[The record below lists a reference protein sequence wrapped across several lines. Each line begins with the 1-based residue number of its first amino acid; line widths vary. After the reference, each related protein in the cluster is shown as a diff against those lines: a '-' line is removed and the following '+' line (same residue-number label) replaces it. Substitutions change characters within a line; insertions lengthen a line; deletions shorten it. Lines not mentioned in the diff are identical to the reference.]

1 MEPYQ
6 ENSLNN
12 TAVNKSRTRELLQ
25 TADGSFTL
33 FIPEVQE
40 TYHSAHGAVQ
50 ESMHVFIENGLKACD
65 KEMIRVLE
73 VGLGTGL
80 NAILTLQHATKKI
93 DYCALEPYPLSK
105 EILNEL
111 VTSGSDQF
119 EMKFHASN
127 VGEWISIQ
135 ENFSFV
141 RMEIGLEEF
150 SSEEKFDVIY
160 YDAFGPRVEPG
171 LWTLER
177 MQQCFDL
184 LNEGG
189 VFVTYCAKGEVRRN
203 LQAAGFVVERLAGPP
218 GKREMLR
225 AKKRVER

>member
-1 MEPYQ
+1 VDVYQ

-12 TAVNKSRTRELLQ
+12 TAVNKSSTRELMQ

-40 TYHSAHGAVQ
+40 TYHSTHGAVQ
-50 ESMHVFIENGLKACD
+50 ESMHVFIENGLNACD
-65 KEMIRVLE
+65 KEVIRILE

-80 NAILTLQHATKKI
+80 NAVLTLQHAIKKI
-93 DYCALEPYPLSK
+93 DYCALEPYPLSE
-105 EILNEL
+105 EILEEL
-111 VTSGSDQF
+111 SLNKSDQL
-119 EMKFHASN
+119 EMKFHLSAPN
-127 VGEWISIQ
+127 EWISIHEQ
-135 ENFSFV
+135 FSFA
-141 RMEIGLEEF
+141 RMEVGLEEF

-171 LWTLER
+171 LWTLAR

-184 LNEGG
+184 LNDGG

-225 AKKRVER
+225 GKKRLER

>member
-1 MEPYQ
+1 MDVYQ

-12 TAVNKSRTRELLQ
+12 TAVNKSRTRELVK

-40 TYHSAHGAVQ
+40 TYHSTHGAVQ

-80 NAILTLQHATKKI
+80 NAMLTLQYATKKI

-141 RMEIGLEEF
+141 RMEVGLEEF

-177 MQQCFDL
+177 MQQCFNL

-225 AKKRVER
+225 AKR

>member
-1 MEPYQ
+1 MYQ
-6 ENSLNN
+6 ENSLNK

-33 FIPEVQE
+33 FIPEVEE
-40 TYHSAHGAVQ
+40 TYHSTHGAIQ
-50 ESMHVFIENGLKACD
+50 ESMHVFIENGLFVCEGKSLR
-65 KEMIRVLE
+65 ILE

-80 NAILTLQHATKKI
+80 NASLTLQHAKGNVA
-93 DYCALEPYPLSK
+93 YCALEPYPLSK
-105 EILNEL
+105 EILEEL
-111 VTSGSDQF
+111 STNKSDQL
-119 EMKFHASN
+119 EMKFHLSAPN
-127 VGEWISIQ
+127 EWISIHEQ
-135 ENFSFV
+135 FSFARIEV
-141 RMEIGLEEF
+141 GLEEF
-150 SSEEKFDVIY
+150 QSEEKFDIIY

-177 MQQCFDL
+177 MQQCFNL

-225 AKKRVER
+225 GVKKR

>member
-1 MEPYQ
+1 VDVYQ

-12 TAVNKSRTRELLQ
+12 TAVNKSRTRELVK

-33 FIPEVQE
+33 FIPEVEE
-40 TYHSAHGAVQ
+40 TYHSTHGAVQ

-65 KEMIRVLE
+65 KESIRVLE

-80 NAILTLQHATKKI
+80 NAVLTLQHATKKI

-111 VTSGSDQF
+111 AASRTDQF
-119 EMKFHASN
+119 EMKFHVSNAS
-127 VGEWISIQ
+127 EWISLQ
-135 ENFSFV
+135 ENFSFI
-141 RMEIGLEEF
+141 RMEVGLEEF
-150 SSEEKFDVIY
+150 QTEDKFDVIY

-184 LNEGG
+184 LNDGG

-225 AKKRVER
+225 GKKRLEM

>member
-33 FIPEVQE
+33 FIPEVEE
-40 TYHSAHGAVQ
+40 TYHSTHGAVQ

>member
-1 MEPYQ
+1 VDVYQ

-12 TAVNKSRTRELLQ
+12 TAVNKSRTRELVK

-33 FIPEVQE
+33 FIPEVEE
-40 TYHSAHGAVQ
+40 TYHSTHGAVQ

-65 KEMIRVLE
+65 KESIRVLE

-80 NAILTLQHATKKI
+80 NAMLTLQNATTKI
-93 DYCALEPYPLSK
+93 DYSALEPYPLSK

-111 VTSGSDQF
+111 AASRSDQF
-119 EMKFHASN
+119 EMKFHVSN
-127 VGEWISIQ
+127 AGEWISLQ
-135 ENFSFV
+135 ENFSFI
-141 RMEIGLEEF
+141 RMEVGLEEF

-184 LNEGG
+184 LNDGG
-189 VFVTYCAKGEVRRN
+189 VLVTYCAKGEVRRN

-225 AKKRVER
+225 GVKPL

>member
-1 MEPYQ
+1 MNVYQ

-12 TAVNKSRTRELLQ
+12 TAVNKSRTRELKQ

-33 FIPEVQE
+33 FIPEVEE
-40 TYHSAHGAVQ
+40 TYHSTHGAVQ

-65 KEMIRVLE
+65 KDLIRILE

-80 NAILTLQHATKKI
+80 NAALTLQHATKKI
-93 DYCALEPYPLSK
+93 HYCALEPYPLSK

-111 VTSGSDQF
+111 AASRMGQF
-119 EMKFHASN
+119 EMKFHDSRAEE
-127 VGEWISIQ
+127 VISLR
-135 ENFSFV
+135 EDFSFI
-141 RMEIGLEEF
+141 RMEVGLEEF
-150 SSEEKFDVIY
+150 QTEQKFDVIY

-171 LWTLER
+171 LWTPER
-177 MQQCFDL
+177 MQQCFNL

-189 VFVTYCAKGEVRRN
+189 AFVTYCAKGEVRRN
-203 LQAAGFVVERLAGPP
+203 LQAAGFVVERLPGPP

-225 AKKRVER
+225 GVKPL

>member
-1 MEPYQ
+1 MYQ

-33 FIPEVQE
+33 FIPEVEE
-40 TYHSAHGAVQ
+40 TYHSTHGAVQ
-50 ESMHVFIENGLKACD
+50 ESMHVFIENGLFVCD
-65 KEMIRVLE
+65 GKSLRILE

-80 NAILTLQHATKKI
+80 NASLTLQHAKGNVS
-93 DYCALEPYPLSK
+93 YCALEPYPLSK
-105 EILNEL
+105 EILEEL
-111 VTSGSDQF
+111 STSGSDQF
-119 EMKFHASN
+119 EMKFHVSK
-127 VGEWISIQ
+127 VSEWISIQ

-141 RMEIGLEEF
+141 RMEVGLEEF
-150 SSEEKFDVIY
+150 QSEEKFDIIY

-177 MQQCFDL
+177 MQQCFNL

-225 AKKRVER
+225 GVKPL

>member
-1 MEPYQ
+1 
-6 ENSLNN
+6 L
-12 TAVNKSRTRELLQ
+12 KQ

-33 FIPEVQE
+33 FIPEVEE
-40 TYHSAHGAVQ
+40 TYHSTHGAVQ

-65 KEMIRVLE
+65 KDVIRILE

-80 NAILTLQHATKKI
+80 NAMLTLQNATTKI
-93 DYCALEPYPLSK
+93 DYSALEPYPLSK

-111 VTSGSDQF
+111 AASRSDQF
-119 EMKFHASN
+119 EMKFHVSN
-127 VGEWISIQ
+127 AGEWISLQ
-135 ENFSFV
+135 ENFSFI
-141 RMEIGLEEF
+141 RMEVGLEEF

-171 LWTLER
+171 LWTLAR

-184 LNEGG
+184 LNDGG
-189 VFVTYCAKGEVRRN
+189 IFVTYCAKGEVRRN
-203 LQAAGFVVERLAGPP
+203 LQAAGFMVERLAGPP

-225 AKKRVER
+225 GVKPL

>member
-1 MEPYQ
+1 MNVYQ

-12 TAVNKSRTRELLQ
+12 TAVNKSRTRELKQ

-33 FIPEVQE
+33 FIPEVEE
-40 TYHSAHGAVQ
+40 TYHSTHGAVQ
-50 ESMHVFIENGLKACD
+50 ESMHVFIENGLKACN
-65 KEMIRVLE
+65 KEEIRILE

-80 NAILTLQHATKKI
+80 NAALTLQHATKKI
-93 DYCALEPYPLSK
+93 HYCALEPYPLSK

-111 VTSGSDQF
+111 AASRMGQF
-119 EMKFHASN
+119 EMKFHDSN
-127 VGEWISIQ
+127 AEEVISLR
-135 ENFSFV
+135 EDFSFV
-141 RMEIGLEEF
+141 RMEVGLEEF
-150 SSEEKFDVIY
+150 QSEDKFDVIY

-171 LWTLER
+171 LWTPDR

-189 VFVTYCAKGEVRRN
+189 IFVTYCAKGEVRRN
-203 LQAAGFVVERLAGPP
+203 LQAAGFVVERLPGPP

-225 AKKRVER
+225 GVKPL